1 MKKNRMILFFI
12 TLFALLLPLAA
23 YALPIN
29 TLSIGGNG
37 GTRAGFQ
44 AYDLDLI
51 DGNFSEISSATIWNA
66 MSVAQIAAT
75 TDVLLIT
82 AFTSNAFALSA
93 TKLQAL
99 LEAGVGIIYEDYTR
113 MSRVSHLVQTTP
125 TTGGGAEIINPNNK
139 PEITEFTQGITNQFL
154 YNTFTIQGM
163 AAECSAF
170 AQKIGTTAA
179 TDVFCDVGAG
189 MIIGHDNNQVGVF
202 GFPGAR
208 GNQANLLA
216 NQIQFLG
223 ADAGPAQPIPE
234 PATLVSLAT
243 GGALLFG
250 LAKRR
255 KRQLSKQ

>member
-1 MKKNRMILFFI
+1 
-12 TLFALLLPLAA
+12 
-23 YALPIN
+23 
-29 TLSIGGNG
+29 
-37 GTRAGFQ
+37 
-44 AYDLDLI
+44 
-51 DGNFSEISSATIWNA
+51 

-154 YNTFTIQGM
+154 
-163 AAECSAF
+163 
-170 AQKIGTTAA
+170 TTPLPYREWRLNVLPLRKDRHNCGA
-179 TDVFCDVGAG
+179 DVFCDVGAG

-202 GFPGAR
+202 GFPALAGIRQICSPIRSSFLALTQATTDSR
-208 GNQANLLA
+208 TGNLFSRTEVLSCLGLRSGGNTSFQAVAACCLL
-216 NQIQFLG
+216 
-223 ADAGPAQPIPE
+223 
-234 PATLVSLAT
+234 
-243 GGALLFG
+243 
-250 LAKRR
+250 
-255 KRQLSKQ
+255 